1 MPRPTSFGRD
11 PGLQIR
17 IVVVLLLLG
26 VVYAALVAALY
37 AAGAGAVG
45 IIIIA
50 VIYAVPKGVLRE
62 FHSKVW
68 LPFRSLRFGRA

>member
-50 VIYAVPKGVLRE
+50 GGFAAFQFFASDKLALSAMGAR
-62 FHSKVW
+62 
-68 LPFRSLRFGRA
+68 